1 MAAFSIQAVVGTAD
15 LTDARRPGL
24 WAHEVDGTPRLTIE
38 SQGGQS
44 VTTYSL
50 SNGTLSHEATSAVA
64 TDLMGWIAADRSWSV
79 RAETLDRLTPDE
91 GQKVYLNDQGQP
103 GVSAT
108 MLPLDLDGGRVYVTA
123 LPGEAGLYSLRPE
136 AGDLTTAHY
145 LADSDGTYA
154 AAPTAMTALDINSA
168 PHVAV
173 ASGGTE
179 SGLTLYRVSSTGGL
193 TALGSLGAEEG
204 VGISDP
210 TALRTV
216 EVAGESLVVMAASG
230 SGTLSVFAVSD
241 AGTLSLRSHTLDTL
255 NTRFGGVTALD
266 TAQIDGQTYLVA
278 GGADDG
284 LSLFL
289 ILPGGQLA
297 HLDTIADGTD
307 TALANVSAVELL
319 AEDTTLHVFATAQA
333 EVGLTHLSVEFPPSQ
348 QVITGSDAA
357 ETLTGGAGD
366 DVLFDGAGADWLT
379 GAAGADVFVFALDG
393 ETDGITDFQPGEDI
407 VDLSGWGRL
416 YTLDQ
421 LVITGLGDGAQIA
434 FGNEVLILQTADGQG
449 LTLQDFVETDML
461 GLPPGPQTRPS
472 DPVEPG
478 DSTSETAYTL
488 TGTDEA
494 DTLVGAGG
502 DDTING
508 GAGGDL
514 LEGGGGNDILTGA
527 TGSDDIRGGPGNDRL
542 EGEAAHDVL
551 RGGDGRDTLIG
562 GIGADTLLGGAGDDI
577 LESESAFDVLHG
589 GGGHDRL
596 TGGIGADLLY
606 GDPGNDTLL
615 GNTGVDTLFGG
626 DGDDW
631 MSPGNGA
638 DEASGGA
645 GNDFLI
651 GRTGWDTLYGN
662 EGDDSLYGSN
672 GEDRLFAGDGNDF
685 ASGGYGWDYIEGGP
699 GNDSLYGNIGADTLI
714 GDGGHDLLSGA
725 TGDDW
730 LYGGDGNDTLYGN
743 QGIDLVDGGAGDDL
757 LRGGTLRDTFV
768 FKPGFGAD
776 TITDFEDF
784 QDILVI
790 DRDLTSAT
798 DAQDLLS
805 SQGRVVDQGV
815 ELDFSD
821 GHMIL
826 LEGITD
832 LSALSDNIVFV

>member
-1 MAAFSIQAVVGTAD
+1 MTGFSIQGVIATNSVI
-15 LTDARRPGL
+15 DARRPGL
-24 WAHEVDGTPRLTIE
+24 WTHEEGGTPRLTVE
-38 SQGGQS
+38 GQGGQS
-44 VTTYSL
+44 VSTYTL
-50 SNGTLSHEATSAVA
+50 SNGTLTHEATSALSSDLIGWVA
-64 TDLMGWIAADRSWSV
+64 AGRSWAV
-79 RAETLDRLTPDE
+79 RAETLDRLTPE

-103 GVSAT
+103 GLSAT

-123 LPGEAGLYSLRPE
+123 LPEEAGVYTLRPDDG
-136 AGDLTTAHY
+136 ALTQAHVRS
-145 LADSDGTYA
+145 DSNSTYA
-154 AAPTAMTALDINSA
+154 AGPTAMTALNIDGT

-173 ASGGTE
+173 ASGGAE
-179 SGLTLYRVSSTGGL
+179 SGLTLYQVSSTGAL
-193 TALGSLGAEEG
+193 TARSSLGAEEG

-216 EVAGESLVVMAASG
+216 EVAGESLIIMGAAG
-230 SGTLSVFAVSD
+230 SGTLSVFAVSNSG
-241 AGTLSLRSHTLDTL
+241 ALTLQSHTLDTL
-255 NTRFGGVTALD
+255 NTRFGGITALD
-266 TAQIDGQTYLVA
+266 TAQVAGQTYLVA

-289 ILPGGQLA
+289 VLPGGQLA
-297 HLDTIADGTD
+297 HLDTIADGTG
-307 TALANVSAVELL
+307 TALANVSAIELL
-319 AEDTTLHVFATAQA
+319 AEESTLHVFATAQA
-333 EVGLTHLSVEFPPSQ
+333 ELGLTHLSVEFPLSQ

-366 DVLFDGAGADWLT
+366 DVLFDGAGADRLS
-379 GAAGADVFVFALDG
+379 GAAGADVFVFTLDG
-393 ETDGITDFQPGEDI
+393 ETDRITDFEPGQDM

-421 LVITGLGDGAQIA
+421 LTITGRSDGAQIT
-434 FGNEVLILQTADGQG
+434 FGNEDLILQTADGQA
-449 LTLQDFVETDML
+449 LTLQDFAQTDML
-461 GLPPGPQTRPS
+461 GLPLGPQTQPLAPVQAS
-472 DPVEPG
+472 DPAH
-478 DSTSETAYTL
+478 DAANTL
-488 TGTDEA
+488 MGTDEA
-494 DTLVGAGG
+494 DTLVGGGG

-508 GAGGDL
+508 APGADL
-514 LEGGGGNDILTGA
+514 LEGDSGNDILIGG
-527 TGSDDIRGGPGNDRL
+527 TGSDDLRGGTGNDRL
-542 EGEAAHDVL
+542 EGGSAHDVL
-551 RGGDGRDTLIG
+551 RGGDGHDTLIG
-562 GIGADTLLGGAGDDI
+562 GTGADTLFGGEGDDI

-606 GDPGNDTLL
+606 GDAGNDTLL

-631 MSPGNGA
+631 MSAGNGA

-672 GEDRLFAGDGNDF
+672 GKDRLFAGDGNDF
-685 ASGGYGWDYIEGGP
+685 VSGGYGWDYIEGGT

-714 GDGGHDLLSGA
+714 GEAGHDLLSGA

-743 QGIDLVDGGAGDDL
+743 QGIDRIDGGAGDDL
-757 LRGGTLRDTFV
+757 LRGGTLRDTFI

-784 QDILVI
+784 QDILAI
-790 DRDLTSAT
+790 DRTLTSAT
-798 DAQDLLS
+798 DAQGLLS
-805 SQGRVVDQGV
+805 SQGRTVDQGV
-815 ELDFSD
+815 ELDF
-821 GHMIL
+821 GGGNTIL

-832 LSALSDNIVFV
+832 LSALTDNIVFL